1 MQYILFYI
9 KNLRFMNIYAVYNRC
24 IQLENPEKASHTLH
38 LACLLIPPPALAA
51 LCYLLQVVNG
61 KRDDMNHV

>member
-1 MQYILFYI
+1 
-9 KNLRFMNIYAVYNRC
+9 MNIYVVYNRC